1 MHKINTS
8 QICSIRSYV
17 NVVPH
22 LEIKMSDGQT
32 RSIGFDTEGELL
44 DFMNSDEIKMI
55 NWLDIK

>member
-1 MHKINTS
+1 
-8 QICSIRSYV
+8 
-17 NVVPH
+17 VPH

-32 RSIGFDTEGELL
+32 RAIGFDTEGELL